1 MKIPRST
8 ASKVGLTLEKSPVD
22 ISLFFFL
29 SPNKQKVEHQSESN
43 SVTFWTPS
51 PWKASLYCATLKKKK
66 KAEPFIP
73 TSHFKAACL
82 KLQNKQVRITCH
94 VYSPTHPRQNNPMQ
108 SLGRLNAP
116 T

>member
-66 KAEPFIP
+66 KSRAISPHQPLQSCLPKTAEQTGEDHMPCVFP
-73 TSHFKAACL
+73 
-82 KLQNKQVRITCH
+82 
-94 VYSPTHPRQNNPMQ
+94 YSPQ
-108 SLGRLNAP
+108 AK
-116 T
+116 